1 MNIAF
6 VWDWEPNIE
15 FAVHWKDGLAAALRE
30 LSKRHSVDVY
40 TDIYTPIAHD
50 YFEISGIYRLE
61 YEAKYADVICVWGD
75 MSRPHIRELAEYG
88 KPLVNMF
95 AGGELFTKNTDLF
108 DHIFVESQVYLDQFL
123 ERGYSASLAFG
134 TNTEM
139 FKPLPGRTHKLEG
152 QRKVFDVFFP
162 GAYAAWKRHKLLAE
176 ALNPDFLVCTAGV
189 SQKIEKECYQDMQDI
204 GALVLPFV
212 GPEALNVLYNSARTV
227 VVPSHSEGGSQR
239 TVLEAMACNVPVI
252 ATDSDK
258 FDAMEDYGY
267 TVNPDPESIHDAI
280 KFALGEEPEDTRSY
294 IEQEWS
300 HITYA
305 NKIEEELCRLV
316 S

>member
-1 MNIAF
+1 M
-6 VWDWEPNIE
+6 E
-15 FAVHWKDGLAAALRE
+15 FAMQWKDGLAAALRH
-30 LSKRHSVDVY
+30 LSILHTVGVY
-40 TDIYTPIAHD
+40 ADIHEPLPHD
-50 YFEISGIYRLE
+50 YFDIDPIYRLD
-61 YEAKYADVICVWGD
+61 YAAKYADVICVWGD
-75 MSRPHIRELAEYG
+75 MTRPHIRELAGHG
-88 KPLVNMF
+88 KPMVNMF
-95 AGGELFTKNTDLF
+95 AGGELFTENTDIF

-134 TNTEM
+134 TNTEI
-139 FKPLPGRTHKLEG
+139 FKPIEKQE
-152 QRKVFDVFFP
+152 KVFDVFFP

-176 ALNPDFLVCTAGV
+176 TCDPEFLVCTAGV
-189 SQKIEKECYQDMQDI
+189 SQEIEKECYEDMQEA

-258 FDAMEDYGY
+258 FDAMEDHGY
-267 TVNPDPESIHDAI
+267 TANPDPESLFDAI
-280 KFALGEEPEDTRSY
+280 DITLGEAPEDTRSY
-294 IEQEWS
+294 IEREWS

-305 NKIEEELCRLV
+305 NKIEKELCRLV